1 MAHISPGGQYILA
14 HDLGTS
20 MNKATLYGTDGI
32 PAASATCEYPTT
44 YPFAGAVEQDPD
56 DWMRAVCATTRE
68 LIDTAGV
75 SPGDI
80 IAVSFSG
87 QMMGCLA
94 VDSGGDK
101 LYNHIIWADLRAVK
115 QAERMERLI
124 GGDAIYNSTGH
135 RVSASYSAAKL
146 LWIRDNLP
154 DIYKKTY
161 KILHAKDYII
171 QKLTGKF
178 VTDYSDASGMNLFDL
193 KTLDWNRDILDALDI
208 DISLLPELHR
218 SADVVGR
225 VTAGA
230 ARLTGLLEGTPV
242 VAGGGDGSCACVG
255 AGVVAEGR
263 MYNVIGSSSWIS
275 KASREPA
282 ADPRKRVFTWV
293 HLDETLLTPCGTMQT
308 AGYAVSW
315 LRDTLCQM
323 EKDRASAEHI
333 SPYKLIDDLAQRSM
347 PGAGGALFLPYL
359 LGERSPRWNPRA
371 TASFL
376 GLRMTSTREDMVRA
390 VLEGVGY
397 NLKVILD
404 ILKGPETASIV
415 AIGGGAKSERWLQML
430 SDIWQCPIEVPRYL
444 EEATSIGAA
453 VCGGVGVG
461 AFRDY
466 SVIGQFNPIVKT
478 IMPDPEKAGVYGKMY
493 DLFNEAYMALE
504 PWYGLG

>member
-1 MAHISPGGQYILA
+1 MTAISSGGRYILA

-20 MNKATLYGTDGI
+20 MNKATLYGTDGV
-32 PAASATCEYPTT
+32 PAASATCAYPTY

-56 DWMRAVCATTRE
+56 DWMKAVCVTTRA
-68 LIDTAGV
+68 LLDTAGV

-80 IAVSFSG
+80 AAISFSG

-94 VDSGGDK
+94 VDRAGEK

-124 GGDAIYNSTGH
+124 GGDEIYNSTGH

-146 LWIRDNLP
+146 LWLKDNLP
-154 DIYKKTY
+154 EVYQKTY

-171 QKLTGKF
+171 HRLTGRF
-178 VTDYSDASGMNLFDL
+178 VTDYSDASGMNFFDL
-193 KTLDWNRDILDALDI
+193 KTLDWNRDILSGLGI

-218 SADVVGR
+218 SADVVGGL
-225 VTAGA
+225 TTGA
-230 ARLTGLLEGTPV
+230 ARLTGLPEGTPV

-275 KASREPA
+275 KASKEPA
-282 ADPRKRVFTWV
+282 DDPLKRVFTWV

-323 EKDRASAEHI
+323 EKDRAAAENV
-333 SPYKLIDDLAQRSM
+333 SPYKFIDDLAQQST

-359 LGERSPRWNPRA
+359 LGERSPRWNPNA
-371 TASFL
+371 TASFQ
-376 GLRMTSTREDMVRA
+376 GLRMTSARADMVRA

-397 NLKVILD
+397 NLKVILEL
-404 ILKGPETASIV
+404 LKGPDTASIV
-415 AIGGGAKSERWLQML
+415 AIGGGAKSGRWLQML

-453 VCGGVGVG
+453 VCGGVGIG
-461 AFRDY
+461 AFADF
-466 SVIGQFNPIVKT
+466 SVIGTFNPIVKT
-478 IMPDPEKAGVYGKMY
+478 VMPDGGKAGIYANMY
-493 DLFNEAYMALE
+493 ERFNEAYAALE
-504 PWYGLG
+504 PFYALG